1 MWEEGSGKMNS
12 LDFAIKMEQ
21 DGEQYYKS
29 QAELN
34 KDNHLYSVCMMLAK
48 DEARH
53 AALLDRIQ
61 NQKSYNLVDNDTIGH
76 VKNVFADLGDIKS
89 EIKDYPSQLDFY
101 RTALAREE
109 DSIKL
114 YTELLEKAGSAPD
127 KMVFE
132 YLIKQEKQHYET
144 FEWLVT
150 MLLNAEEWVESA
162 EFGLRKDY

>member
-1 MWEEGSGKMNS
+1 M
-12 LDFAIKMEQ
+12 D
-21 DGEQYYKS
+21 D
-29 QAELN
+29 
-34 KDNHLYSVCMMLAK
+34 
-48 DEARH
+48 
-53 AALLDRIQ
+53 
-61 NQKSYNLVDNDTIGH
+61 DTIGN

-101 RTALAREE
+101 RTALEREKE
-109 DSIKL
+109 SISL
-114 YTELLEKAGSAPD
+114 YTDLWQKANSVQD
-127 KMVFE
+127 KEVFD

>member
-1 MWEEGSGKMNS
+1 MNS

-21 DGEQYYKS
+21 DGEQYYRT
-29 QAELN
+29 QAEIN
-34 KDNHLYSVCMMLAK
+34 KNNHLHPVCLMLAK

-61 NQKSYNLVDNDTIGH
+61 NQKSYNLVDDDTIGN

-101 RTALAREE
+101 RTALEREKE
-109 DSIKL
+109 SISL
-114 YTELLEKAGSAPD
+114 YTDLWQKANSVQD
-127 KMVFE
+127 KEVFD